1 MVHPRRAAPLVGVL
15 ALAACDGSPDNSLN
29 RLYPELVVAPDS
41 IDLGQVV
48 VPYSSS
54 AELQLINAGRADL
67 EISSIALAES
77 TARPAAFTVTPA
89 TATLEPDESVAVLVT
104 FAPDTYV
111 DYGTQLVVESDD
123 PENPVLSVPLAAEG
137 IDGPVPELSVDTQ
150 ALDFGEVE
158 AYDTEQAAFTITNT
172 GTGPL
177 EILDASGQVGDDA
190 FTLLSD
196 PVGATIEPGGSF
208 PVIVEY
214 APDSTL
220 GEWGQYD
227 IVSNDPLEPEL
238 SVLFI
243 GNGGGD
249 YEYPVAVIDADA
261 TAAPLDTLLLDGSG
275 SYDPQGYEPLS
286 YEWIL
291 LDQPSVSTTDISDPS
306 AAAPSMFLDAAG
318 TYTALLT
325 VENSIG
331 LSSEPEV
338 HSVNAIPVDDLY
350 VIMSWNTG
358 NSDLDLHLVQTDPEN
373 YFESPEDCCFCNP
386 NPNWGE
392 GGDADDPLLALDN
405 RVGYG
410 PENINIE
417 DPVDGVYYVRVHYFI
432 DNSGGA
438 TEATVKIY
446 YGGEEVAV
454 YSNVLTHNQVWD
466 VAWVDTSDGTV
477 TEDNADPYA
486 SPHRECQ

>member
-1 MVHPRRAAPLVGVL
+1 MVHRLRAGPLCGVL
-15 ALAACDGSPDNSLN
+15 ALAACDGGPDNNLN
-29 RLYPELVVAPDS
+29 KLYPEIVVAPDTLE
-41 IDLGQVV
+41 LGEVV

-54 AELQLINAGRADL
+54 QELQVINAGRADL
-67 EISSIALAES
+67 TISSIALAENTS
-77 TARPAAFTVTPA
+77 RPAAFTVTPA
-89 TATLEPDESVAVLVT
+89 TATLGPDESVAVLVT

-111 DYGTQLVVESDD
+111 DYGTSLVIESDD
-123 PENPVLSVPLAAEG
+123 PDRPLISVPILAEG
-137 IDGPVPELSVDTQ
+137 IDGPVPELSIDTL
-150 ALDFGEVE
+150 ALDFGEVDAFE
-158 AYDTEQAAFTITNT
+158 TEQAAFTITNS

-177 EILDASGQVGDDA
+177 EILDGSGQTGDDA

-196 PVGATIEPGGSF
+196 PVGAVIEPGGSF
-208 PVIVEY
+208 PVIVQYE
-214 APDSTL
+214 PDSTL
-220 GEWGQYD
+220 GEWGQYKV
-227 IVSNDPLEPEL
+227 VSNDPLEPEL
-238 SVLFI
+238 NVLFI

-249 YEYPVAVIDADA
+249 YNYPVAIIEADT
-261 TAAPLDTLLLDGSG
+261 TAAPLDTLLLDGSS

-286 YEWIL
+286 YEWVL
-291 LDQPSVSTTDISDPS
+291 LDQPGVSTTRISDPS

-331 LSSEPEV
+331 LRSDTV
-338 HSVNAIPVDDLY
+338 AHSVAAIPVDDLY

-358 NSDLDLHLVQTDPEN
+358 NSDLDLHLVQDDPDN

-386 NPNWGE
+386 NPRWGE
-392 GGDADDPLLALDN
+392 SGDADDPLLALDN

-417 DPVDGVYYVRVHYFI
+417 DPVDGLYYIRVHYFI
-432 DNSGGA
+432 DNSGGP

-446 YGGEEVAV
+446 VGGEEAAT
-454 YSNVLTHNQVWD
+454 YSKVLTQNQVWD
-466 VAWVDTSDGTV
+466 VAWVDTSDGSV
-477 TEDNADPYA
+477 IEDNADPYN